1 MSDNSH
7 LKPETLLSHA
17 GGIDPVNGAVV
28 PALQAS
34 TTYTRDADYQLI
46 GNSAAY
52 TRMGNPT
59 DKAAS
64 ELLAKLEKGSE
75 ALLFASGTAAA
86 AAIVQALR
94 PGDRIVAPRIM
105 YWGLRNWLEDFC
117 AQWGMELALFDARVE
132 GDMADVIS
140 RKPTALL
147 WLETPCNPTWDII
160 DIRQAVA
167 VARSAGALV
176 AVDSTVN
183 SPVLCQPLALGA
195 DIVFHSATKY
205 LNGHSDV
212 LAGAVITRENSAFW
226 EKIKYNRVNT
236 GSVLGPFESWLLARG
251 MRTLHLRMQRA
262 SENAM
267 ALARHFEG
275 HPKIKAVMYPGLASH
290 PGHEIAS
297 QQMQGGFGGMLSI
310 RVHGGPVAA
319 RGICAACKVFIPAT
333 SLGGTESLIE
343 FRHLIEG
350 PDSPVPDDLL
360 RLSVGCENID
370 DLIDDLEQALDTI

>member
-212 LAGAVITRENSAFW
+212 LAGALITARVDEW
-226 EKIKYNRVNT
+226 WQKIVQLRKMN
-236 GSVLGPFESWLLARG
+236 GAMLGPFEAWLLVRG
-251 MRTLHLRMQRA
+251 MRTVHLRVRQA
-262 SENAM
+262 SAV
-267 ALARHFEG
+267 AQVLAERLAA
-275 HPKIKAVMYPGLASH
+275 HPKVEVVRYPGLAGD
-290 PGHEIAS
+290 PGHGVSAR
-297 QQMQGGFGGMLSI
+297 QMQGGFGGMLSFDVAGGAEAAL
-310 RVHGGPVAA
+310 RVVS
-319 RGICAACKVFIPAT
+319 RLRLIIPAT
-333 SLGGTESLIE
+333 SLGGVESLIE
-343 FRHLIEG
+343 HRATVEG
-350 PDSPVPDDLL
+350 PHSDVPKGLL
-360 RLSVGCENID
+360 RLSVGVEDAD
-370 DLIDDLEQALDTI
+370 DLWADLEQALSG